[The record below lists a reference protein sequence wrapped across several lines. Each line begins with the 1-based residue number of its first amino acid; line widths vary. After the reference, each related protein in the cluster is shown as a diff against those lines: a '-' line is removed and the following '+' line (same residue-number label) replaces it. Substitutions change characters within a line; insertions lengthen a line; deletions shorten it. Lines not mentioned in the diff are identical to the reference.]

1 MMSKSTG
8 FPSHLLSTSLD
19 ISDLGL
25 TKGLDEFWDC
35 CYE

>member
-19 ISDLGL
+19 TSDLGV
-25 TKGLDEFWDC
+25 TKGLDGGWQR